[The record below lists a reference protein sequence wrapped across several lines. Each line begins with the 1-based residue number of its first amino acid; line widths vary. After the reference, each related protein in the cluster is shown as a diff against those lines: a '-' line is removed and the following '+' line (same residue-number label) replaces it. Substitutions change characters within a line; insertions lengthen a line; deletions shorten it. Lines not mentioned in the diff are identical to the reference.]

1 MRGRATS
8 LVRDSDGR
16 LHISYHDEFS
26 GILKYATCAVACDAA
41 TNWRVAT
48 VDDAL
53 GVGYFNS
60 LVVDPTG
67 RLHVS
72 YRRSVG
78 DLKYIE

>member
-1 MRGRATS
+1 M
-8 LVRDSDGR
+8 
-16 LHISYHDEFS
+16 
-26 GILKYATCAVACDAA
+26 VAA
-41 TNWRVAT
+41 WRVAT

-67 RLHVS
+67 RLQVS

-78 DLKYIE
+78 DLKCIE